1 MTFFKSKR
9 CVFRSC
15 NNGYNLATL
24 GRHKLYRRSAKTMN
38 SSRIIINFQN

>member
-24 GRHKLYRRSAKTMN
+24 GCHKLSRRFAKTVN
-38 SSRIIINFQN
+38 SSRILINFQN